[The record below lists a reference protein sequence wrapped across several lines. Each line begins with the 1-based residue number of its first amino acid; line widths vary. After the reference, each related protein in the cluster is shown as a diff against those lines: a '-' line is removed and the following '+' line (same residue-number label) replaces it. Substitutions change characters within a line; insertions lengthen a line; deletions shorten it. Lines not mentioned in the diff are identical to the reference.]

1 MLHSYYEALVI
12 KNQPIPY
19 NYCKML
25 QCGNCMRQRFIKFV
39 VIILFILMLLFPEQ
53 VFSGASDGLLLW
65 FHSVLPTLLP
75 FLILSN
81 LLIWTHAVDWIVRIT
96 GPVLRHIFRI
106 SNYGSFVVVTGF
118 LCGYPMG
125 SKAATDLLREGHIE
139 LSEAR
144 YLLSFCNNASPI
156 FIISYVVLQNLS
168 RRRFILP
175 ALVILTMS
183 PVLASFF
190 FRLFLKNSLDT
201 AVCRRLDDRRGEI
214 KTKTAQNPLSSG
226 SLIDS
231 CIMNGFEM
239 ITRVGGYIMLFS
251 IFVSLAQIPEIH
263 NFFFQYLF
271 LPSLELTSGISLL
284 CGSTLSEP
292 VVFFLCMVCTSF
304 GGWCA
309 AAQTRCMIAGTG
321 LSVRPYIIQKL
332 VTALVTSLLCC
343 LYLYFIY

>member
-1 MLHSYYEALVI
+1 
-12 KNQPIPY
+12 
-19 NYCKML
+19 ML
-25 QCGNCMRQRFIKFV
+25 QYGNPMRQRFIKFF
-39 VIILFILMLLFPEQ
+39 VIVLFILMLLFPEQ
-53 VFSGASDGLLLW
+53 VFAGASDGLLLW
-65 FHSVLPTLLP
+65 FQSVLPTLLP

-96 GPVLRHIFRI
+96 GPVLRHLFRI
-106 SNYGSFVVVTGF
+106 SDYGSFVVVTGF

-125 SKAATDLLREGHIE
+125 SKVAADLLRERHIE

-156 FIISYVVLQNLS
+156 FIISYVVLQNMAQ
-168 RRRFILP
+168 RRLILP

-190 FRLFLKNSLDT
+190 FRLSLKNSPDT
-201 AVCRRLDDRRGEI
+201 VICRRLDRQAEI
-214 KTKTAQNPLSSG
+214 KAKTAQNPLSSG
-226 SLIDS
+226 SLVDS

-251 IFVSLAQIPEIH
+251 IFVSLARIPEIP
-263 NFFFQYLF
+263 NFFFQYFL

-284 CGSTLSEP
+284 CRSTLSEP

-309 AAQTRCMIAGTG
+309 AAQTRCIIAGTG

>member
-1 MLHSYYEALVI
+1 
-12 KNQPIPY
+12 
-19 NYCKML
+19 
-25 QCGNCMRQRFIKFV
+25 MRQRLIKLV
-39 VIILFILMLLFPEQ
+39 VIVLFVLMLLFPEQ
-53 VFSGASDGLLLW
+53 VFSGASEGLLLW

-106 SNYGSFVVVTGF
+106 SDYGSFVVVTGF

-125 SKAATDLLREGHIE
+125 SKVTTDLLREGHIE
-139 LSEAR
+139 LPEAR

-156 FIISYVVLQNLS
+156 FIISYVVLQNIS
-168 RRRFILP
+168 RRRLVFP

-190 FRLFLKNSLDT
+190 FRLFLKNGPDASI
-201 AVCRRLDDRRGEI
+201 CRRLGRQAEI
-214 KTKTAQNPLSSG
+214 KVKPAPNALSSG

-251 IFVSLAQIPEIH
+251 IFVALAQIPEIH
-263 NFFFQYLF
+263 NFFFQYLL

-321 LSVRPYIIQKL
+321 LSVGPYIIQKL
-332 VTALVTSLLCC
+332 VTALVTSLLGF